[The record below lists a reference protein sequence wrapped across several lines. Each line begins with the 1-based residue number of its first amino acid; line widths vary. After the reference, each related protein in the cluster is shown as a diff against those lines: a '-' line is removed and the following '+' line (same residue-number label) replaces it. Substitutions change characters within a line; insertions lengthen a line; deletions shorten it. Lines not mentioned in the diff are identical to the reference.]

1 MANELMAGAV
11 ALTGFA
17 VWELFDTYTTLAP
30 TMSELRETSCHDTSA
45 RQRLMDA
52 DVCVGG
58 IAVLA
63 GSAAAWLSRSWVPLA
78 LVTAALAWVSWY
90 HHAALAGPTPRQ
102 IEEI

>member
-1 MANELMAGAV
+1 MAGAV

-30 TMSELRETSCHDTSA
+30 SMSELRGTHRDDTGA

-52 DVCVGG
+52 DMCVGG

-63 GSAAAWLSRSWVPLA
+63 GSAASYLSRSWIPLV
-78 LVTAALAWVSWY
+78 LVTVALGWVSWY

-102 IEEI
+102 IEEL